1 MLHLETPILELMG
14 RATFLFLLFMVLF
27 RILPRRT
34 AGEMAP
40 MDFVFL
46 LLVTE
51 AAAHSLGDFSS
62 LADGTVQILTFMGLN
77 FLTNRL
83 SYRFP
88 VLEKLL
94 EHPPLIVVK
103 DGRMLRRNMRR
114 ESLTEDELMSCLRR
128 EGIED
133 LAQVAKVFLEG
144 DGQLTVIPNA
154 R

>member
-1 MLHLETPILELMG
+1 MFQLETPIPELML
-14 RATFLFLLFMVLF
+14 RTTFLFALFLVLF

-40 MDFVFL
+40 MDFIFL

-77 FLTNRL
+77 YLTNRL
-83 SYRFP
+83 THRFP
-88 VLEKLL
+88 AVERLL
-94 EHPPLIVVK
+94 EQPPLVVVQ

-114 ESLTEDELMSCLRR
+114 EFLTEDELMSSLRR
-128 EGIED
+128 EGIDD
-133 LAQVAKVFLEG
+133 LARVKRAYLDG
-144 DGQLTVIPNA
+144 DGHLSVIP
-154 R
+154 RDG

>member
-1 MLHLETPILELMG
+1 MLHLETPILELML
-14 RATFLFLLFMVLF
+14 RATFLFALFLVLF

-77 FLTNRL
+77 YLTNRL
-83 SYRFP
+83 TWRFP
-88 VLEKLL
+88 ALERLL
-94 EHPPLIVVK
+94 EQPPLLVVR

-114 ESLTEDELMSCLRR
+114 EFLTEEELISSLRR
-128 EGIED
+128 EGLDD
-133 LAQVAKVFLEG
+133 LSQAAKVYLDG
-144 DGQLTVIPNA
+144 DGNLSVIPKS

>member
-1 MLHLETPILELMG
+1 
-14 RATFLFLLFMVLF
+14 
-27 RILPRRT
+27 
-34 AGEMAP
+34 MAP

-77 FLTNRL
+77 SLTNRL

-88 VLEKLL
+88 ALEKLL

-144 DGQLTVIPNA
+144 DGQLTVIPKA